1 MSKMTDK
8 DVRRLN
14 EIGSGAYAAKLGDI
28 VYDINQEVDS
38 TGEKTF
44 DQIAIAYDALIEDI
58 VTISGKG
65 SEKVNITF
73 DTSAIT
79 GVSGVPATSTVSVA
93 VGSII
98 PFPTFPVVPGK
109 WLKGLPTKSYD
120 TTAGKPSLLGE
131 CYALETKTIA
141 FSYVDAG
148 KGSIT
153 SLKRINYQFYDGN
166 KLIYSETVGNGDRI
180 PVPPALEPHRDGEV
194 FEGWHY
200 FKTAYGNNRVFSR
213 NVKVIPGEYPTF
225 HPCEYVTKISAQW
238 NMPPSPYSDDGATTL
253 SMEDEG
259 EIPAEAGEVTN
270 A

>member
-44 DQIAIAYDALIEDI
+44 DQIAKVYDSLIQDI

-93 VGSII
+93 VGSVI

-109 WLKGLPTKSYD
+109 WLKGLPTKNYNEIY
-120 TTAGKPSLLGE
+120 GNPSLLNL
-131 CYALETKTIA
+131 CYAMESETIA
-141 FSYVDAG
+141 FSYSNAG
-148 KGSIT
+148 SGTIS
-153 SLKRINYQFYDGN
+153 SLKRINYQFYDGK
-166 KLIYSETVGNGDRI
+166 KLIYSEIVGNGDRI
-180 PVPPALEPHRDGEV
+180 PVPPALEPHQDGEV
-194 FEGWHY
+194 FEGWY
-200 FKTAYGNNRVFSR
+200 YYSPPYGRNNVFSR

-225 HPCEYVTKISAQW
+225 HPCEYVTKVKAQW
-238 NMPPSPYSDDGATTL
+238 NMPPSLYSDGAATL

-259 EIPAEAGEVTN
+259 EIPAEAGEETN